1 MNNHNWQRK
10 MLTYTFDYNHILAQY
25 KHREDERF

>member
-10 MLTYTFDYNHILAQY
+10 MLTYTFAYNHFLAQY
-25 KHREDERF
+25 KQREDERF